1 MYQEFTNDIPD
12 GYPDMEYQPII
23 DVYRVNKTK
32 MRKKK
37 LSKYKLVIR
46 KDGIILTEIKLG
58 VDYCNE

>member
-1 MYQEFTNDIPD
+1 MYQDFTDISQ
-12 GYPDMEYQPII
+12 GYPDIEHQSII
-23 DVYRVNKTK
+23 DVYRVNKTQ

-58 VDYCNE
+58 VNYCHE